1 MRRNYKEE
9 KPEQIELSSYLSRRS
24 ITFEDIV
31 KKRNFKSVAD
41 VTKFFS
47 NIGVVAP
54 NEKIIKKV
62 LQKLKKSKL
71 SAHSQQDPIVIN
83 KHQQRTSRKKT
94 RSKKLTNI
102 VESTDETKSSET
114 VLNTLDTII
123 SETPSNTEQGN
134 AWYTGF

>member
-1 MRRNYKEE
+1 MRRNHKEE
-9 KPEQIELSSYLSRRS
+9 KSEPIKLSSYLSRRS
-24 ITFEDIV
+24 ITLEDIV
-31 KKRNFKSVAD
+31 KKRNFKSITD

-83 KHQQRTSRKKT
+83 KQQQRTSRKKT

-102 VESTDETKSSET
+102 VESTGETKSSET

-123 SETPSNTEQGN
+123 SEAPSNTEQGN
-134 AWYTGF
+134 A

>member
-24 ITFEDIV
+24 ITLEDIV

-134 AWYTGF
+134 A

>member
-134 AWYTGF
+134 A

>member
-1 MRRNYKEE
+1 MGAL
-9 KPEQIELSSYLSRRS
+9 QLIENMSRQPQ
-24 ITFEDIV
+24 
-31 KKRNFKSVAD
+31 KNLK
-41 VTKFFS
+41 
-47 NIGVVAP
+47 
-54 NEKIIKKV
+54 

-134 AWYTGF
+134 A

>member
-9 KPEQIELSSYLSRRS
+9 KSEPIELSSYLSRRS
-24 ITFEDIV
+24 ITLEDIV

-83 KHQQRTSRKKT
+83 KQQQRTSRKKT

-102 VESTDETKSSET
+102 VEPTGETKSSET

-123 SETPSNTEQGN
+123 PETPSNNEQGN
-134 AWYTGF
+134 T

>member
-1 MRRNYKEE
+1 MEQYKE
-9 KPEQIELSSYLSRRS
+9 IRY
-24 ITFEDIV
+24 
-31 KKRNFKSVAD
+31 
-41 VTKFFS
+41 
-47 NIGVVAP
+47 
-54 NEKIIKKV
+54 IKKV

-134 AWYTGF
+134 A